1 MKLHRLIIVIGTLF
15 FSCTHIT
22 EKKIRKVAVYDY
34 QIWISNLDKKE
45 LRDSAV
51 LYVDSVSF
59 NTGVSIVYRD
69 SLKSDSSFRYAYSI
83 KGDSLFYFGEYCEL
97 KDTVTVGFKDG
108 FIELYKSEYDRENS
122 ADEEAYIYW
131 NTEYGII
138 SVYNYPWGALSLIDY
153 EQIPNFAKVNFY
165 NYIIDEEKK
174 GFNSMNTKLDTTS
187 LHKIIDSILIK

>member
-1 MKLHRLIIVIGTLF
+1 MKLHRLIIVILF
-15 FSCTHIT
+15 FSCAHIAGKRI
-22 EKKIRKVAVYDY
+22 KKATVYDY
-34 QIWISNLDKKE
+34 QIWISNLDQIE

-59 NTGVSIVYRD
+59 NNGVSIVYRD

-108 FIELYKSEYDRENS
+108 FIELYKSEYDRKNS

-131 NTEYGII
+131 NSEYGII
-138 SVYNYPWGALSLIDY
+138 SVYNYSWGALSLFDY

-165 NYIIDEEKK
+165 NYIIEEEKK
-174 GFNSMNTKLDTTS
+174 GFSPDSAS
-187 LHKIIDSILIK
+187 L